1 MADFIGDTNL
11 LSGTMVGGHI
21 VVDGAEIPLHSG
33 AEVIPGEKA
42 YLSIRPEMV
51 TVHTGARAPGDGAR
65 PSLEGT
71 VEETIFMGSLWK
83 TIVRLPGGS
92 RIVASEPPS
101 SHRYIA
107 PGTAVSVVWDAERA
121 VLLPE

>member
-1 MADFIGDTNL
+1 
-11 LSGTMVGGHI
+11 
-21 VVDGAEIPLHSG
+21 
-33 AEVIPGEKA
+33 
-42 YLSIRPEMV
+42 MV

-101 SHRYIA
+101 SHGYIA